1 MCAFVERD
9 GAHPGQPAEHA
20 GALRAVHPAQL
31 GDAQRQL
38 PVGTAPRP
46 EDQRVVR
53 AERRTE
59 HELVVGAQ
67 PHRREHVVGE
77 VAEMAGE
84 FEEFPLAQRRR
95 VDVLVAGAALQLP
108 DVLLDGVP
116 GGGAGRQ
123 PDRQAGAGQ
132 RIGDEEVQL
141 AAEPTVVDHVGLLDR
156 VRPGG
161 DLSSER
167 RAALGGG
174 SPRGLVDGGYVRAA
188 RRGYPASWSSLPRCA
203 YGDRTRATFGDAP
216 GFAAEGWAAGAGPA
230 GGPGGRIVRN
240 GGPDGR
246 GRADNG
252 TPTKAVLPPA
262 WDGWNIL
269 GTRHPAV
276 IGLVVAGLA
285 QSCRRSRRAGAVHRD
300 AGHDV
305 RLKTPNRPHPA
316 RWQACPNF

>member
-1 MCAFVERD
+1 M
-9 GAHPGQPAEHA
+9 
-20 GALRAVHPAQL
+20 
-31 GDAQRQL
+31 
-38 PVGTAPRP
+38 
-46 EDQRVVR
+46 R
-53 AERRTE
+53 AERRPE

-77 VAEMAGE
+77 VTEMTGE
-84 FEEFPLAQRRR
+84 FEEFPLTQRRR

-116 GGGAGRQ
+116 GGRAGRQ
-123 PDRQAGAGQ
+123 PDRQAGTGQ

-188 RRGYPASWSSLPRCA
+188 RRGHPASWSSLPRCA
-203 YGDRTRATFGDAP
+203 YGDRTRPTIGGAP

-246 GRADNG
+246 GRAANG
-252 TPTKAVLPPA
+252 TPMNAVPPPSS
-262 WDGWNIL
+262 DGCNGL
-269 GTRHPAV
+269 RTRHPAA
-276 IGLVVAGLA
+276 IGLVEAGWPSRVDGHDGPGPSTVTPDTA
-285 QSCRRSRRAGAVHRD
+285 SGSRHPIGRIRRGGRRARTSD
-300 AGHDV
+300 
-305 RLKTPNRPHPA
+305 
-316 RWQACPNF
+316 